1 MERTSSEPDLN
12 AEKKKRTLGDTS
24 FENEEGMSN
33 KQERL
38 TSPPA
43 VSLVARSSLW
53 EDSPPWAMLLHKEI
67 SELKTSMTQLMTMKE
82 DIKKEVKQDIV
93 ELKNDLSGKVQ
104 KIEQSAQFVSD
115 KYDEVRAEATS
126 ALNLAKNLQEENL
139 KLREEVESLKWAADE
154 AEQYS
159 RRDCLLFRG
168 IPEVEGEN
176 TDQIVVDI
184 AEKWLDVKLKVENI
198 YRSHRVK
205 VRKQR
210 STPRPIIVRFIDYHH
225 RDDIYRGKH
234 KLKGTKISIVESL
247 TPRRLELYELAKET
261 FGMKNVW
268 TLDGKIYT
276 NKGVDADGKRV
287 LIKTEADIYKV

>member
-1 MERTSSEPDLN
+1 M
-12 AEKKKRTLGDTS
+12 
-24 FENEEGMSN
+24 
-33 KQERL
+33 
-38 TSPPA
+38 
-43 VSLVARSSLW
+43 
-53 EDSPPWAMLLHKEI
+53 
-67 SELKTSMTQLMTMKE
+67 KTK
-82 DIKKEVKQDIV
+82 
-93 ELKNDLSGKVQ
+93 
-104 KIEQSAQFVSD
+104 
-115 KYDEVRAEATS
+115 
-126 ALNLAKNLQEENL
+126 
-139 KLREEVESLKWAADE
+139 
-154 AEQYS
+154 
-159 RRDCLLFRG
+159 DCLLFRG

-225 RDDIYRGKH
+225 RDDIYRGKR